1 MINEKLNLKAPFK
14 TSEHIVAFLDMLG
27 ATSRM
32 NKDQDVTLNE
42 IHDLYSSTIKIA
54 KENCLLG
61 DLEGIKIKIFSD
73 NIIIAKE
80 LPSNQSEREVGIS
93 DVLWWCTL
101 FQNRAISN
109 DFGWLVRGG
118 ITIGDFYIDDL
129 MVWGKALLTTVD
141 LEKKMAKDPKIVI
154 DTTILPIIRSYK
166 KTTRLVVQDDD
177 GKYILNFMD
186 MWPLVGESAKKGFE
200 IIKSKAL
207 PLYDDD
213 LHKKLRW
220 HMNYVNKNL
229 DILEPDSGQRLC
241 MW

>member
-1 MINEKLNLKAPFK
+1 MINGQLNSKTPLK

-27 ATSRM
+27 ATSRVK
-32 NKDQDVTLNE
+32 KDQDATLNE
-42 IHDLYSSTIKIA
+42 IHALYSTTIKIA

-80 LPSNQSEREVGIS
+80 LSPNPSERKVGII
-93 DVLWWCTL
+93 DVLWWCAL
-101 FQNRAISN
+101 FQNRAISD

-118 ITIGDFYIDDL
+118 ITIGDFYIDNL
-129 MVWGKALLTTVD
+129 MVWGKALLTTVE

-154 DTTILPIIRSYK
+154 DTTILPIIRNYK
-166 KTTRLVVQDDD
+166 KTNQLVIQDDD

-186 MWPLVGESAKKGFE
+186 MWPLVGESVKKGFE

-220 HMNYVNKNL
+220 HMNYVNKYL
-229 DILEPDSGQRLC
+229 DILEPDSGQRLS